1 MVIKVSKKKKERYR
15 INILTIF
22 RQSFLTSV
30 FLGSFEL
37 QNLIVMSYPSTEI
50 ICGKCGTTISR
61 IINLRPIRDILRSY
75 DGKCKTCGNN
85 LNPADF
91 TIEIEKI

>member
-1 MVIKVSKKKKERYR
+1 
-15 INILTIF
+15 
-22 RQSFLTSV
+22 V

-37 QNLIVMSYPSTEI
+37 QSFIVMSYPSTEI

-61 IINLRPIRDILRSY
+61 IINLRPIRDILRGY